1 MNGKDKIITAA
12 MSTLLAVGSI
22 AEVFGAYPVSDGN
35 ITPVPVDGND
45 GKLPEFAVKY
55 TPNGNI
61 DDGELP
67 DGFVINH
74 DVNDDGT
81 TVAWSISGDDYV
93 ITSVFV
99 KAGSGGHMY
108 YYGPNFTSD
117 SGLVGLLNEDGT
129 PKEISHVTYHYEPVE
144 PVTEFTL
151 TTIANAGGIVSPG
164 GTFNSGATP
173 TVTATPATGY
183 QFSGWTG
190 DVPAGQ
196 ENNPTITITMDADK
210 TVTASFTEIVVNPIT
225 YILTTNANA
234 GGTVSA
240 GGTFNSGA
248 TPTVTATPA
257 PGYQFSGWTGD
268 VPLGQQ
274 NNASFTITMDANKSV
289 TASFTEVI
297 GNPITYILTTNA
309 NAGGTVSAGGTF
321 NSGAT
326 PTVTATAAPGYQ
338 FSGWTGDVPAGQ
350 QNNASFTITMDANK
364 QVTASFTEI
373 VVNPITYI
381 LTTNA
386 NAGGTV
392 SAGGTFNSGAT
403 PTVTATAA
411 TGFQFN
417 GWAGDVPTGQQNNP
431 TITIL
436 MDANKTVTASFSVIP
451 QDNDDNDDND
461 DEDQVVVVVDEE
473 TPAGPVVLEEVVPE
487 VVIPEVVVIDEE
499 TPAAPVTPEEVIPD
513 VEIIDEETPAGP
525 ATLPKTGGVP
535 SEALFGLGG
544 LTTLIGA
551 ALKKFRK

>member
-274 NNASFTITMDANKSV
+274 NNASFTITMDANK
-289 TASFTEVI
+289 
-297 GNPITYILTTNA
+297 
-309 NAGGTVSAGGTF
+309 
-321 NSGAT
+321 
-326 PTVTATAAPGYQ
+326 
-338 FSGWTGDVPAGQ
+338 
-350 QNNASFTITMDANK
+350 

-473 TPAGPVVLEEVVPE
+473 TPAGPVVPE